1 MPIAPDQY
9 GQHSAYEL
17 LAAAARAHIA
27 VDQRLLHRLLD
38 NPAETLPDIVRFANE
53 KHDDDRIDLS
63 VDLMRIFAAVPT
75 PEAVPFLVGEF
86 RRFPDEIPDEMSEA
100 LARIGA
106 PALEG
111 LLELFEEGVA
121 FDDVPFHLVTLGVR
135 DPRIQEAIDEIR
147 AREEEEGVYLQEV
160 YDEYAG
166 QTPEPYEIYSHY
178 PESDIPDLDR
188 LPPGERDEFLEHP
201 SPELRAIALEFLLGT
216 TLDPDEVDRILK
228 IAQSDADAKVRGLA
242 WEALRDCTDL
252 ERITESML
260 ARIDNPNT
268 PAIERASL
276 CIGLAYHLDDPMVR
290 SHLDAAYAVEE
301 TRAKAVEAMAR
312 SFDRSFAPIMV
323 KHLSDPD
330 LETRHAAL
338 WGIGYL
344 RVQSEAPR
352 LEKLFLDADWRGEA
366 LYCYAL
372 CAPAEDSR
380 LGLRQLEE
388 RMNKLAE
395 DLEDEEREIIHSA
408 FDLRLEMA
416 GKKIRFTSSPEHEH
430 TPVTSTKIGRNDPCP
445 CGSGK
450 KYKKCCGAG

>member
-9 GQHSAYEL
+9 GRHSAYEL
-17 LAAAARAHIA
+17 LSAAARAHIA

-53 KHDDDRIDLS
+53 NHEEDRVDLS
-63 VDLMRIFAAVPT
+63 VDLMRIFAAAPT
-75 PEAVPFLVGEF
+75 ADAVPFLLGEF
-86 RRFPDEIPDEMSEA
+86 RHFPDEIPDEMSEA

-111 LLELFEEGVA
+111 LLELFDEGIA

-135 DPRIQEAIDEIR
+135 DARIQEAIDEIR
-147 AREEEEGVYLQEV
+147 AKEEEEGAYLQEV

-166 QTPEPYEIYSHY
+166 QTPEPYEIYPHY

-188 LPPGERDEFLEHP
+188 LPPSERDEFLEHP
-201 SPELRAIALEFLLGT
+201 SAELRSIALEFLLGT
-216 TLDPDEVDRILK
+216 TLEPEEVNRILK
-228 IAQSDADAKVRGLA
+228 IAQTDADPKVRGLA
-242 WEALRDCTDL
+242 WEALRESTDQ

-260 ARIDNPNT
+260 ARIDSPNT
-268 PAIERASL
+268 PDIERASL
-276 CIGLAYHLDDPMVR
+276 CIGLAYHLDDPIVR
-290 SHLDAAYAVEE
+290 PCLDAAYAGEE
-301 TRAKAVEAMAR
+301 TRAKAIEAMAR

-323 KHLSDPD
+323 KHLSDAD
-330 LETRHAAL
+330 HDRRHAAL

-344 RVQSEAPR
+344 RVHSEAPR
-352 LEKLFLDADWRGEA
+352 LEKLFLDPEWRGEA

-372 CAPAEDSR
+372 CAPADDSR

-395 DLEDEEREIIHSA
+395 GLEDEEREIVHSA

-416 GKKIRFTSSPEHEH
+416 GKKTRFTSSPEHEH
-430 TPVTSTKIGRNDPCP
+430 APATSVKVGRNDPCP